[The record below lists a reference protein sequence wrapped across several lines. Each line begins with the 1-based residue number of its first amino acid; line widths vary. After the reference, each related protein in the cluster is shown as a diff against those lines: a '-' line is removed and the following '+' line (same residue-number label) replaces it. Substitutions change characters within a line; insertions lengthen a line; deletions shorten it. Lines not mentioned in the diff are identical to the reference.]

1 MVIAIKTVQLLWVYH
16 SQLQP
21 DCGLKSHSHEYYHLL
36 CVDSGQLQFT
46 LEDEHFCLVPG
57 DLVLVPKGGMH
68 SFRNDSAMPANY
80 YEIKFTVLS
89 QSLNQALLS
98 FNSYVRAD
106 PFACMLVEHI
116 AKEYQN
122 CMALKDDSAAAA
134 LSTLVFHLTSESR
147 LIRSGEPDAIDTTGF
162 NPLSKKVVDFLSA
175 HYDQNIDLDMISSGV
190 GISKNY
196 LCNAFKRN
204 TGITIL
210 DCLNAIRIRK
220 AAELIV
226 YSDLPLP
233 QVAQLCGYVS
243 TPHFNRVFS
252 RYVGLPPGQCRRA
265 YSSDLHTDRSH
276 PRRSS
281 DAFMYSVLAGKS
293 ISPAIIDKFETNT
306 LTCDD

>member
-1 MVIAIKTVQLLWVYH
+1 LKDIQLLWVYH

-36 CVDSGQLQFT
+36 CVDRGSLLFT
-46 LEDEHFCLVPG
+46 LDGEQFRLNCG
-57 DLVLVPKGGMH
+57 DLVLVPKGSMH
-68 SFRNDSAMPANY
+68 SFRNDSTTVCAEY

-89 QSLNQALLS
+89 QALAGALQA
-98 FNSYVRAD
+98 FTPCVRED
-106 PFACMLVEHI
+106 RFACLLVEHI
-116 AKEYQN
+116 AREYLN
-122 CMALKDDSAAAA
+122 CMALKDESAAAA
-134 LSTLVFHLTSESR
+134 LSTLVFHLTSERR
-147 LIRSGEPDAIDTTGF
+147 LIRSGEPEVIDTTGF
-162 NPLSKKVVDFLSA
+162 SPLSKKVVDFLCA
-175 HYDQNIDLDMISSGV
+175 HYSENVDLDMVCTGV
-190 GISKNY
+190 NISKNY

-233 QVAQLCGYVS
+233 QVAQMCGYIS

-265 YSSDLHTDRSH
+265 YASDLHTNQEH
-276 PRRSS
+276 PIRTSG
-281 DAFMYSVLAGKS
+281 AFMYSVLAGKS
-293 ISPAIIDKFETNT
+293 ILPSTINSFESEPSQPEE
-306 LTCDD
+306 

>member
-1 MVIAIKTVQLLWVYH
+1 VIPIKNIQLLWVYH

-36 CVDSGQLQFT
+36 CVDSGQLQFV
-46 LEDEHFCLVPG
+46 LDDEHFCLNPG
-57 DLVLVPKGGMH
+57 DLVLVPKGSMH
-68 SFRNDSAMPANY
+68 SFRNDCAVPANY

-89 QSLNQALLS
+89 QSLSRALLS
-98 FNSYVRAD
+98 FTPYVRGD
-106 PFACMLVEHI
+106 SFACLLVEHI
-116 AKEYQN
+116 ANEYQN
-122 CMALKDDSAAAA
+122 CMALKDESAAAA
-134 LSTLVFHLTSESR
+134 LSTLVFHLTAEGR
-147 LIRSGEPDAIDTTGF
+147 LIRSGEPEVIDTTGF
-162 NPLSKKVVDFLSA
+162 TPLSKKVVAFLTA
-175 HYDQNIDLDMISSGV
+175 HYDENVDLDMVSSGV

-196 LCNAFKRN
+196 LCNAFKHN

-233 QVAQLCGYVS
+233 QVAQMCGYVS

-265 YSSDLHTDRSH
+265 YSADLRTDQTQ

-293 ISPAIIDKFETNT
+293 ISPLTIDKFESSSRP
-306 LTCDD
+306 CDG

>member
-1 MVIAIKTVQLLWVYH
+1 MVIPIKDIQLLWVYH

-21 DCGLKSHSHEYYHLL
+21 DCGLKIHSHEYYHLL
-36 CVDSGQLQFT
+36 CVDSGRLDFT
-46 LEDEHFCLVPG
+46 LDEERFCLDPG
-57 DLVLVPKGGMH
+57 DLVLVPKGCMH
-68 SFRNDSAMPANY
+68 SFRNGSDCPATY

-89 QSLNQALLS
+89 QSLTRAMLS
-98 FNSYVRAD
+98 FNPCVRGD
-106 PFACMLVEHI
+106 RFACLLVEHI
-116 AKEYQN
+116 AKEYLN

-147 LIRSGEPDAIDTTGF
+147 LIRSGEPEVIDTTGF
-162 NPLSKKVVDFLSA
+162 NSLSKKVVDFLCA
-175 HYDQNIDLDMISSGV
+175 HYGENVDLDLISSGV

-220 AAELIV
+220 AAELII

-233 QVAQLCGYVS
+233 QVAQMCGYVS

-265 YSSDLHTDRSH
+265 YSADLHTDKTQ
-276 PRRSS
+276 PRRS
-281 DAFMYSVLAGKS
+281 DTFMYSVLAGKS
-293 ISPAIIDKFETNT
+293 ISPAIIDKFEINT
-306 LTCDD
+306 HTCDD